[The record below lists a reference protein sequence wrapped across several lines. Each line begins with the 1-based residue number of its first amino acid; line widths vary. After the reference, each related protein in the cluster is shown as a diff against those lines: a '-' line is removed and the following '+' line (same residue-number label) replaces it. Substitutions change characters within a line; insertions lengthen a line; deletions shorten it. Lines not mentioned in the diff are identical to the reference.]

1 MCSALPTIE
10 LAKLKFVDIKVA
22 GLPGVIISA
31 LADSGSEINVA
42 RSDVLSGVALTSVG
56 VVQLRG
62 ILGAPVT
69 AKLVRLH
76 VQLADEL
83 SGEYDYLP
91 IICAVCDDVNE
102 EFILTSHVVDQLRDM
117 YNRKLISTNIDH
129 DVNDHCTFDVNECE
143 IVNSDC
149 CNVAVTRDSRYN
161 LRSSKASETNS
172 VSPASNSSASEY
184 DYSAIDNQDD
194 SVVTFVDADIVEPIK
209 SAIGKASADQLRR
222 FIIISH

>member
-1 MCSALPTIE
+1 LSQCSICALPTIE
-10 LAKLKFVDIKVA
+10 LAQLKFVDIKVA
-22 GLPGVIISA
+22 GLPPVIISA
-31 LADSGSEINVA
+31 LVDSGSEINVA

-83 SGEYDYLP
+83 SGECDYLP

-129 DVNDHCTFDVNECE
+129 DVNDHCMFDVNECE
-143 IVNSDC
+143 IV
-149 CNVAVTRDSRYN
+149 TM
-161 LRSSKASETNS
+161 
-172 VSPASNSSASEY
+172 
-184 DYSAIDNQDD
+184 
-194 SVVTFVDADIVEPIK
+194 
-209 SAIGKASADQLRR
+209 
-222 FIIISH
+222 